1 MMIWHNKWVRWV
13 WYNLT
18 GILFVLYLFHYTAL
32 VLNTWSVV
40 VLLVGM
46 AAVSVFMFV
55 SEYMR
60 LNPVTVASSEEAD
73 DQGCLLY
80 TSDAADEENLV

>member
-1 MMIWHNKWVRWV
+1 MIWHNKWVRWV

-18 GILFVLYLFHYTAL
+18 GILFVLYLLDYTAP

-40 VLLVGM
+40 VLLIGM

-60 LNPVTVASSEEAD
+60 LNPVTVESPEDAD
-73 DQGCLLY
+73 D
-80 TSDAADEENLV
+80 

>member
-1 MMIWHNKWVRWV
+1 MIWHNKWVRWV

-18 GILFVLYLFHYTAL
+18 GILFVLYLLHFMAP

-60 LNPVTVASSEEAD
+60 LNPATVESPEEAD
-73 DQGCLLY
+73 DQG
-80 TSDAADEENLV
+80 N

>member
-18 GILFVLYLFHYTAL
+18 GILFVLYLLNYTAP

-60 LNPVTVASSEEAD
+60 LNPVSAESPEEAD
-73 DQGCLLY
+73 DQG
-80 TSDAADEENLV
+80 N

>member
-1 MMIWHNKWVRWV
+1 MGPMGVV
-13 WYNLT
+13 QPDGYSVC
-18 GILFVLYLFHYTAL
+18 FVPIALYRP

-60 LNPVTVASSEEAD
+60 LNPVTVTSSEEAD
-73 DQGCLLY
+73 DQG
-80 TSDAADEENLV
+80 N

>member
-1 MMIWHNKWVRWV
+1 MMIWHDKWVRWV

-18 GILFVLYLFHYTAL
+18 GILFVLYLLHHTAP

-60 LNPVTVASSEEAD
+60 LNPVTVTSSEEAD
-73 DQGCLLY
+73 DQG
-80 TSDAADEENLV
+80 N

>member
-18 GILFVLYLFHYTAL
+18 GILFVLDLLHYTAP

-60 LNPVTVASSEEAD
+60 LNPVSAESPEEAD
-73 DQGCLLY
+73 DQG
-80 TSDAADEENLV
+80 N

>member
-1 MMIWHNKWVRWV
+1 MGPMGVVQPDGHSVC
-13 WYNLT
+13 
-18 GILFVLYLFHYTAL
+18 FVPLHYTAP

-60 LNPVTVASSEEAD
+60 LNPVTVTSSEEAD
-73 DQGCLLY
+73 DQG
-80 TSDAADEENLV
+80 N

>member
-1 MMIWHNKWVRWV
+1 MIWHNKWVRWV

-18 GILFVLYLFHYTAL
+18 GILLVLYLLHYTAP

-60 LNPVTVASSEEAD
+60 LNPVTVTSSEEAD
-73 DQGCLLY
+73 DQGNWVGKIGRRSLY
-80 TSDAADEENLV
+80 L

>member
-18 GILFVLYLFHYTAL
+18 GILLVLYLLHYTAP

-60 LNPVTVASSEEAD
+60 LNPVTVTSSEEAD
-73 DQGCLLY
+73 DQG
-80 TSDAADEENLV
+80 N

>member
-1 MMIWHNKWVRWV
+1 
-13 WYNLT
+13 
-18 GILFVLYLFHYTAL
+18 LYLLHYTAP

-60 LNPVTVASSEEAD
+60 LNPVSTESPEEAD
-73 DQGCLLY
+73 DQG
-80 TSDAADEENLV
+80 N

>member
-1 MMIWHNKWVRWV
+1 MMSWHNKWVRWV

-18 GILFVLYLFHYTAL
+18 GILFVLYLLHYTAP

-60 LNPVTVASSEEAD
+60 LNPVTVTSSEEAD
-73 DQGCLLY
+73 DQG
-80 TSDAADEENLV
+80 N

>member
-1 MMIWHNKWVRWV
+1 MGSLGVV
-13 WYNLT
+13 QPA
-18 GILFVLYLFHYTAL
+18 GILFVLYLLHFMAP

-60 LNPVTVASSEEAD
+60 LNPVTVESPEEAD
-73 DQGCLLY
+73 DQG
-80 TSDAADEENLV
+80 N